1 MEEAADRRSARLK
14 APNALTE
21 VRIME
26 ELELQ
31 EKPGLFSRIAGIF
44 TREESDEEEEAGT
57 VVSSPYALR
66 SGYRY
71 HVTVRRQVGSFEEAY
86 AAASGLKRGEQQI
99 LNLALTEPTLRQKIV
114 DFMSGV
120 AFAQDANW
128 EEVGEHV
135 YLVAPASA
143 FVEVGM
149 DAPRNSFLRN

>member
-1 MEEAADRRSARLK
+1 
-14 APNALTE
+14 
-21 VRIME
+21 ME

-31 EKPGLFSRIAGIF
+31 EKPGLISRLTGMF
-44 TREESDEEEEAGT
+44 TRPESEEEEDSTENGSA
-57 VVSSPYALR
+57 YALR
-66 SGYRY
+66 SAYRY
-71 HVTVRRQVGSFEEAY
+71 HVTVRRQVGSFDEAY
-86 AAASGLKRGEQQI
+86 AAANGLKRGEQQI

-143 FVEVGM
+143 FVEVGVE
-149 DAPRNSFLRN
+149 APRNGFLRN